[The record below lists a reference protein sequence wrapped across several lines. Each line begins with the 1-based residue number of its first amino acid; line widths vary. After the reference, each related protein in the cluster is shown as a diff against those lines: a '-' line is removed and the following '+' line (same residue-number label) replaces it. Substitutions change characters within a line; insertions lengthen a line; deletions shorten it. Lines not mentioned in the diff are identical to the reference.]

1 MGVGE
6 MVVGVMVWMVSGV
19 SDEVPKAA
27 TGVEAE
33 VEKRADQAQGAG
45 VQVYH
50 VQEGG
55 SLGGEVEKTG
65 FAVGQH
71 GEEDVA
77 GDSKGLDQF
86 AIMVVEGDAG
96 WRG

>member
-1 MGVGE
+1 VGVRE
-6 MVVGVMVWMVSGV
+6 MVVGVMAWMVSGV

-55 SLGGEVEKTG
+55 SLGGEVEKT

-71 GEEDVA
+71 GEEDVT
-77 GDSKGLDQF
+77 GDGEGLDQF

-96 WRG
+96 